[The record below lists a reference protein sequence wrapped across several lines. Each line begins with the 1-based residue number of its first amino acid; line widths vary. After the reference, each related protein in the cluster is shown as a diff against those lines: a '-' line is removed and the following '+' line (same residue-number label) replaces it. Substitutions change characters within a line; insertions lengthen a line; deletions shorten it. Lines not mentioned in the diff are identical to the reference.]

1 MSVSVPAEVWEK
13 LLARLDELERLQKEV
28 LARLQRVDE
37 RMVSLVAAHELQ
49 KTELQVNPMFAGP
62 KEPAAD
68 ADGVSDTDG
77 ASSTVSLGSLSELS
91 DPEDGTTYL

>member
-1 MSVSVPAEVWEK
+1 MSVAVPAEIWEK
-13 LLARLDELERLQKEV
+13 LLARLDELDRLQKEI

-62 KEPAAD
+62 KPVEEASD
-68 ADGVSDTDG
+68 ASD
-77 ASSTVSLGSLSELS
+77 ASSTVSLGTLSELS